1 MRRKKTVM
9 YVSEADKF
17 IAEFDQSH
25 APSQTQ
31 LAEITK
37 YKKIAELR
45 DKPSAAEEKSGIW
58 EGF

>member
-1 MRRKKTVM
+1 MRRKKTVI
-9 YVSEADKF
+9 YVSEADKL
-17 IAEFDQSH
+17 IAEFNKLH

-31 LAEITK
+31 LAEIAK

-45 DKPSAAEEKSGIW
+45 DKPRTAEEKGGIW